1 MMSVLMASF
10 HVTIHKYA
18 PTHPAAL
25 NVPALMDRSLK
36 TEYAKVGGGNSL

>member
-1 MMSVLMASF
+1 MSVLMDSL

-25 NVPALMDRSLK
+25 NVHVLMDRSLK
-36 TEYAKVGGGNSL
+36 TEYAEVGGGNIP

>member
-1 MMSVLMASF
+1 MNALMVSS

-25 NVPALMDRSLK
+25 NVHVLMDRSLK
-36 TEYAKVGGGNSL
+36 TEYAKVGGGNIP